1 MKKIVFIVA
10 LVVSFLANS
19 QNIIEVS
26 ISQIGVFAKY
36 GKDSLYL
43 MIAKSECGHYS
54 RSYDPIDL
62 KLVIN
67 KSKKK
72 IYRYKNGQQIDILP
86 IKQLEFKD
94 SIYTITVTE
103 VCNSRYAEYEGQ
115 LIDCYLVLDTRIN
128 PIDKNTPKCCYYWN
142 YKFTIN
148 DEPMD
153 YWTGRVTDYVTID
166 CRNTFEPKKKPV
178 NQSSSI
184 NIYKT
189 D

>member
-1 MKKIVFIVA
+1 MKNLFLSIVLVISSFINA
-10 LVVSFLANS
+10 
-19 QNIIEVS
+19 QNVIEVS

-36 GKDSLYL
+36 GKDSLNL

-94 SIYTITVTE
+94 SIYTIVVTE
-103 VCNSRYAEYEGQ
+103 VCNPRYAEYEGQ
-115 LIDCYLVLDTRIN
+115 LIDCYLVLDTRKN
-128 PIDKNTPKCCYYWN
+128 PINKNTPTFCYYWN

-153 YWTGRVTDYVTID
+153 YWTGRVTDYV
-166 CRNTFEPKKKPV
+166 K
-178 NQSSSI
+178 I
-184 NIYKT
+184 N
-189 D
+189 

>member
-1 MKKIVFIVA
+1 MKSVFLSIVLVISSFINA
-10 LVVSFLANS
+10 
-19 QNIIEVS
+19 QNVIEVS
-26 ISQIGVFAKY
+26 ISQIGIFAKY
-36 GKDSLYL
+36 GRDSLHL

-72 IYRYKNGQQIDILP
+72 IYRYKNGQQTDSLP
-86 IKQLEFKD
+86 IKKLQFKD
-94 SIYTITVTE
+94 SIYTIIVTE
-103 VCNSRYAEYEGQ
+103 VCNPRYAEYEGQ

-128 PIDKNTPKCCYYWN
+128 RIDKNIPKFCYYWN

-153 YWTGRVTDYVTID
+153 YYTGRVTDHV
-166 CRNTFEPKKKPV
+166 K
-178 NQSSSI
+178 I
-184 NIYKT
+184 N
-189 D
+189 